1 MAWEAQKYWSYSRA
15 CIQQARETSNDERR
29 TRLLELARAW
39 TEAAIREELNAR
51 GPIFAAVHRK
61 AHARG

>member
-1 MAWEAQKYWSYSRA
+1 MACEAQKYWSYSRA
-15 CIQQARETSNDERR
+15 CILQAREASTDERR
-29 TRLLELARAW
+29 SRLLELARTW

-61 AHARG
+61 AGAHG